1 MFEKKTE
8 GSSKYRCINAYYLIS
23 SGKISPDVQYKE
35 IVDIKPW
42 TRSIEPLM
50 LLLTTIITTSFAATS
65 FRVMYSS
72 SQNIHQMKF
81 SSDLAGLILGYC

>member
-1 MFEKKTE
+1 MMFEKKTE

-42 TRSIEPLM
+42 TKSIEPLM
-50 LLLTTIITTSFAATS
+50 LLLTTINNFICN
-65 FRVMYSS
+65 Y
-72 SQNIHQMKF
+72 IF
-81 SSDLAGLILGYC
+81 SSDV